1 MAVDVVPDG
10 TDMIGCLFRER
21 ECLSNQPTAPL
32 AQRIVEPLDMIRF
45 ACQLGDCPV
54 LCRRNDPFVRDVL
67 IGVKHGVLTV
77 CVRNLGPQELGA
89 PAAAIP
95 HMKGNHLATRGIHGD
110 PNPLLVRFLLHEAA
124 HFIRFYLQA
133 PQHDV
138 AVTERTGDAM
148 AASFFGR
155 LLRA

>member
-1 MAVDVVPDG
+1 M
-10 TDMIGCLFRER
+10 
-21 ECLSNQPTAPL
+21 PL
-32 AQRIVEPLDMIRF
+32 QSSESYGIVEHYKDITTVAKAP
-45 ACQLGDCPV
+45 ACNHLHFYNTTLYFKATLTFWTRLVNQ
-54 LCRRNDPFVRDVL
+54 
-67 IGVKHGVLTV
+67 HGVLTV